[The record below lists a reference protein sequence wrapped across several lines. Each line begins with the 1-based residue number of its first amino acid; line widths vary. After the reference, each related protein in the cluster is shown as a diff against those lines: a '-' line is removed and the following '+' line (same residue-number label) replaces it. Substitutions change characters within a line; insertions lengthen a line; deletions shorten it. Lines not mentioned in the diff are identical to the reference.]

1 LTGNKKHTRKG
12 HVPLNRFAVLIFAM
26 KKLKSIL
33 VVDDKCWFETSL
45 FNLVSLVKSIFVGG
59 N

>member
-1 LTGNKKHTRKG
+1 MR
-12 HVPLNRFAVLIFAM
+12 
-26 KKLKSIL
+26 KLKSIF

-45 FNLVSLVKSIFVGG
+45 FNLVTLVKNIFVGG